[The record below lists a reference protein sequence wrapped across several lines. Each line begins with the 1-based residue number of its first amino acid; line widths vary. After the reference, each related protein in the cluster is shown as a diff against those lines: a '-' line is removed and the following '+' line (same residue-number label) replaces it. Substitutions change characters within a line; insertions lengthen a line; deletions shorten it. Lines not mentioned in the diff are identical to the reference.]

1 MINLNLRFF
10 SSFDICLLPDT
21 ISEKRNGPAFRN
33 GKDLGGIF
41 DGSAKLSAQLSITK
55 KCNVYLQFLLDCKWK
70 DQAGFQINYQILYY
84 IGSII

>member
-41 DGSAKLSAQLSITK
+41 DGSAKLCAQLSITK
-55 KCNVYLQFLLDCKWK
+55 KCNVYLQFLLDCKWR
-70 DQAGFQINYQILYY
+70 DQAGFQINYEIYLC
-84 IGSII
+84 IK